1 MTNTLTTSSTFTRTH
16 AKHIGSKIAADLAA
30 LLSYYGRPSE
40 SDIRDFYEELV
51 ELLSGGYLQSVE
63 YGFRRDGRRIFA
75 VFYEVRQDGSLDQYS
90 GGIPSRLD
98 LGGAEW
104 FSYLIPNK
112 RWHSLSS
119 EDRKQIEDRIPVKRV
134 LGSEPLDGDG
144 VWEISKS
151 YAAGGVST
159 QRRVFR
165 PSGGRA

>member
-1 MTNTLTTSSTFTRTH
+1 MTATFTTSSTFTRTH

-30 LLSYYGRPSE
+30 LFSYYGRPSE

-75 VFYEVRQDGSLDQYS
+75 VSYEVRDGSLDQHS

-104 FSYLIPNK
+104 FSHLIPNK
-112 RWHSLSS
+112 RWYSLSA
-119 EDRKQIEDRIPVKRV
+119 EARKQIEDRIPVKRV
-134 LGSEPLDGDG
+134 PGSEPQNGDGD
-144 VWEISKS
+144 WEISKS